1 MTRFEL
7 RTSGVVIGRSTN
19 LATTTAQIP
28 ILSDSNLM
36 RPAIGTLMLV
46 LLHLRPIPKS
56 AIAGVDVIKIFL
68 EEI

>member
-1 MTRFEL
+1 MGFEP
-7 RTSGVVIGRSTN
+7 RNSGFGSDRSTN